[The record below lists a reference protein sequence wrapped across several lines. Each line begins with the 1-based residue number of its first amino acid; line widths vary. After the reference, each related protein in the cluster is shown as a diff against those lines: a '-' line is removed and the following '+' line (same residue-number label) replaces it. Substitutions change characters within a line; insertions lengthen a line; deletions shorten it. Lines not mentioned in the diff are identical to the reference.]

1 MRMFGFLKWRLGDS
15 RATLAALDRS
25 LAIIE
30 FDLAGRILT
39 ANENFRK
46 ALGYPLGELR
56 GRHHSL
62 FVDPVYARSPEY
74 KAFWDKLRQGEFDAR
89 EYVRIGKGGT
99 EVFIQA
105 SYNPVRNILGK
116 PYKVVKV
123 AAVTTEEAMRMADFK
138 GKMDAVSRVQAM
150 IEFTPGG
157 EVLNANDAFLS
168 SMGYRLDEIR
178 RQHHRM
184 FVDEDFARSPDYAA
198 LWQKLQAGEYVAA
211 EFKRI
216 GRNGKVVW
224 LQASYNPIFD
234 HHGRVAKI
242 VKFATDVTS
251 RVQAVDEV
259 AGGLDKLASNALS
272 HRLVKP
278 IDPAYEKLRRDFN
291 AAMETLEATMGA
303 ISASAGGVG
312 NGAQEIASASNDL
325 ARRTEMQAANLE
337 QTATT
342 LGKITRVVTRS
353 AAGARA
359 ASTSASDVRAD
370 AAKSGEVVRE
380 AIVAMGEI
388 KNSSQEIGQI
398 VGMIDQIAFQTNMLA
413 LNAGVE
419 AARAGEAGRGFA
431 VVASEVR
438 TLAQRSAEAA
448 SEIKALIVRSGG
460 AVTRGAKLVE
470 QTGIALNAVVT
481 KVSAID
487 ALVSEIAQSTQ
498 EQAMG
503 LTQVNEAVTQLDQV
517 TQQNAAMVEEA
528 TAAAGSLSHESQELM
543 RLISRFE
550 TRDRP
555 QVLKALSPV
564 RESRSAA

>member
-1 MRMFGFLKWRLGDS
+1 MFGFLKCRLGDA
-15 RATLAALDRS
+15 RATLSALDRS

-39 ANENFRK
+39 ANENFCK
-46 ALGYPLGELR
+46 ALGYRLDEIQ
-56 GRHHSL
+56 GRHHSI
-62 FVDPVYARSPEY
+62 FVDPDYAGSREY
-74 KAFWDKLRQGEFDAR
+74 TAFWDKLRRGEFDAR
-89 EYVRIGKGGT
+89 DYVRIGKGGK

-105 SYNPVRNILGK
+105 SYNPVRNFFGK

-123 AAVTTEEAMRMADFK
+123 AAVTTDEAVRIADFR

-150 IEFTPGG
+150 IEFTPDG

-168 SMGYRLDEIR
+168 SMGYGLDEIR
-178 RQHHRM
+178 GQHHRL
-184 FVDEDFARSPDYAA
+184 FVEKDFARSPDYAA
-198 LWQKLQAGEYVAA
+198 LWRKLQAGEYVAA

-216 GRNGKVVW
+216 GRNGRIVW

-234 HHGRVAKI
+234 HRGRVTKV

-259 AGGLDKLASNALS
+259 AGGLDKLARNALS
-272 HRLVKP
+272 HRLVTP

-291 AAMETLEATMGA
+291 AAMETLETTMGA
-303 ISASAGGVG
+303 ISASAGSVG
-312 NGAQEIASASNDL
+312 SGAQEIASASNDL

-342 LGKITRVVTRS
+342 LGEITRAVTRS

-359 ASTSASDVRAD
+359 ASISASVVRAD
-370 AAKSGEVVRE
+370 AVKSGEVVRE
-380 AIVAMGEI
+380 AVVAMGEI
-388 KNSSQEIGQI
+388 KGSSQEIGQI
-398 VGMIDQIAFQTNMLA
+398 IGMIDQIAFQTNMLA

-419 AARAGEAGRGFA
+419 AARAGDAGRGFA

-448 SEIKALIVRSGG
+448 SKIKALIGRSGSEV
-460 AVTRGAKLVE
+460 ARGAKLVE
-470 QTGIALNAVVT
+470 ETGMVLNAVV
-481 KVSAID
+481 KKISEID
-487 ALVSEIAQSTQ
+487 ALVSEIAQTTE
-498 EQAMG
+498 EQAIG

-528 TAAAGSLSHESQELM
+528 TAAATSLSHESHELM
-543 RLISRFE
+543 RLISQFE
-550 TRDRP
+550 TCDRP
-555 QVLKALSPV
+555 QVLKTLSPV
-564 RESRSAA
+564 MASRSAA